1 MSDRRARFETQAL
14 PHLDAAYNLAR
25 WLARPPLDA
34 DDIVQ
39 DALLRAFR
47 AFDSF
52 RGDNVK
58 PWLLQI
64 VRNCFLTAA
73 GQARR
78 TRNVPIVEDD
88 QPGADDPAWMSDTP
102 DPESAAISAE
112 ERRRLD
118 AVIALLPR
126 EFREVLILREMED
139 LSYREIAQITGAPI
153 GTVMSR
159 LARARGML
167 KERWHND
174 VEGVRHVVQ

>member
-1 MSDRRARFETQAL
+1 MSDRHARFEAQAL
-14 PHLDAAYNLAR
+14 PHLVAAYNLAR

-73 GQARR
+73 GQVRR

-102 DPESAAISAE
+102 DPELAAIRAQES
-112 ERRRLD
+112 RQLD
-118 AVIALLPR
+118 GVIALLPR

-167 KERWHND
+167 KERWLSD

>member
-1 MSDRRARFETQAL
+1 MSDRRARFEAQAL

-39 DALLRAFR
+39 DAMLRAYR

-58 PWLLQI
+58 PWLLAI

-73 GQARR
+73 HTARR
-78 TRNVPIVEDD
+78 TRSEPIIEDD
-88 QPGADDPAWMSDTP
+88 QPGADDPAWTSETP
-102 DPESAAISAE
+102 DPESSAISAD
-112 ERRRLD
+112 ERRQLD
-118 AVIALLPR
+118 KVIALLPP
-126 EFREVLILREMED
+126 EFQEVLVLREMED
-139 LSYREIAQITGAPI
+139 MSYREIAQITGAPI

-159 LARARGML
+159 LARARGLL
-167 KERWHND
+167 KEKWHRDLERNA
-174 VEGVRHVVQ
+174 HALQ

>member
-1 MSDRRARFETQAL
+1 
-14 PHLDAAYNLAR
+14 
-25 WLARPPLDA
+25 
-34 DDIVQ
+34 
-39 DALLRAFR
+39 
-47 AFDSF
+47 
-52 RGDNVK
+52 VK

-64 VRNCFLTAA
+64 VRNCFLTAV

-78 TRNVPIVEDD
+78 TRNLPIVEDD
-88 QPGADDPAWMSDTP
+88 QPGSDDPAWMSDTP
-102 DPESAAISAE
+102 DPELAAIRAE
-112 ERRRLD
+112 ESRRLD

-167 KERWHND
+167 KERWLND